1 MKKINVAIDG
11 PAGAGKSSIAKKIAV
26 SRGMIYVDTG
36 ALYRSIALFKIQNN
50 LTMEQLIS
58 QLDNINVSLV
68 YKDRTQHVY
77 LNGLDVSDKIRT
89 NEVSM
94 GASEVSAEPE
104 VRKFLLS
111 LQRKIASEND
121 VIMDGRDIGTVILP
135 DADVKIYLTAS
146 SAARAKR
153 RWLELKDKGN
163 NVSVEDIEKDIIQR
177 DYNDMHR
184 ETAPLKKADDAVV
197 VDTSEMNFEQSCEC
211 IENIINSKING
222 DNKN

>member
-163 NVSVEDIEKDIIQR
+163 DVSVEDIEKDIIQR

>member
-94 GASEVSAEPE
+94 GASDVSAEPE